1 MKSLLRYSNQQSK
14 TQLPRKRN
22 TYLNDR
28 IIPSL
33 QVRLQAQAKPAPGEK
48 LMFTG
53 TLDCAYKT
61 VKNEVCEDVGRG
73 WWGEFQ
79 SSSHHLLSPSPLTIS
94 SHHLL
99 STSPLTISSPSP
111 LTISH
116 HLLSPS
122 LIISSHHLSYRLLSL
137 YLSSS
142 PLTISSHHLLLPS
155 LVPSPLTV
163 SLTTL
168 NHHHIAVANSH
179 CPLYTYTHS
188 PRD

>member
-94 SHHLL
+94 RTVSSHC
-99 STSPLTISSPSP
+99 
-111 LTISH
+111 ISH
-116 HLLSPS
+116 HPKSPPHCCRQ
-122 LIISSHHLSYRLLSL
+122 LPLSL
-137 YLSSS
+137 VHIHTLTQGLRGLYRGMLA
-142 PLTISSHHLLLPS
+142 PLL
-155 LVPSPLTV
+155 
-163 SLTTL
+163 
-168 NHHHIAVANSH
+168 AVT
-179 CPLYTYTHS
+179 PLYALGFLGYGIGKQLHRKIENLGIFKNIRVTIIQK
-188 PRD
+188 